1 MLTKSNRIVVFVA
14 IILGRSFSISTGSR
28 PLITKEV
35 RALAG
40 LLARQRRRFLEPLD
54 RISEVLFGLIMVL
67 TVTCSLSVAEA
78 DRRNVRSM
86 LLGALGCNLAWGVID
101 AVFYLLQRF
110 GEQGRGIVALRGL
123 RKTTDEEH
131 AREIISESL
140 PPFLASVLSPAEFQ
154 GIWQRLVGLK
164 DSPKRPAF
172 SKDDWLAALGIF
184 LLVFLSTFP
193 VVVPVLVLNDTK
205 LALRA
210 SNVVGIAF
218 LFICG
223 HALGSHAGRNRWLT
237 GLLMVLL
244 GGGLVGIAIALGG

>member
-1 MLTKSNRIVVFVA
+1 M
-14 IILGRSFSISTGSR
+14 
-28 PLITKEV
+28 ITKEV

-140 PPFLASVLSPAEFQ
+140 PPFLASVLSPAEFR

-193 VVVPVLVLNDTK
+193 VAMPFLFLNDAK

-210 SNVVGIAF
+210 SNGVAIAL

-244 GGGLVGIAIALGG
+244 GGGLVGIAIILGG

>member
-1 MLTKSNRIVVFVA
+1 M
-14 IILGRSFSISTGSR
+14 TGMA
-28 PLITKEV
+28 T
-35 RALAG
+35 
-40 LLARQRRRFLEPLD
+40 RQRMRLLEPLD

-67 TVTCSLSVAEA
+67 TVTCSFSVVGA

-110 GEQGRGIVALRGL
+110 AEQGRGIVALRAL
-123 RKTTDEEH
+123 RKTTDEEQ
-131 AREIISESL
+131 AREIISEVL
-140 PPFLASVLSPAEFQ
+140 PPFLASVLSPAEFR

-172 SKDDWLAALGIF
+172 SKDDGLAAIGIF

-193 VVVPVLVLNDTK
+193 VVVPFLFFNDAK

-210 SNVVGIAF
+210 SNGVAIAL

-223 HALGSHAGRNRWLT
+223 YVLGNHAGRNRWLT

-244 GGGLVGIAIALGG
+244 GAGLVSIAIVLGG